1 MFVYELSGFRFE
13 SSCSHL
19 RNAFANN
26 ILTYVK
32 LSQAQLT
39 KMIPSSGFHRK
50 ALCNVID
57 NLGKNTL
64 LDLSVPSPKGFL
76 PKLATKATG

>member
-1 MFVYELSGFRFE
+1 
-13 SSCSHL
+13 
-19 RNAFANN
+19 
-26 ILTYVK
+26 
-32 LSQAQLT
+32 
-39 KMIPSSGFHRK
+39 MIPSSGFHRK

-57 NLGKNTL
+57 NLGKKTL